1 MTTTRT
7 RLPRLVSALAIAS
20 VFSIASPGLVLG
32 LDQGVA
38 VASTPSTR
46 NPLWAVPRRGP
57 GLHNFYQ
64 VSPTLYRGAQPTR
77 EGLEELR
84 RLGVK
89 TVVSLRAFH
98 GEREAVKSAGLGYE
112 RISFKVWHP
121 EDEDMVRFLRV
132 ATDPERQPVYVHCLR
147 GADRT
152 GTAVAVYRICVQGW
166 TKRGCDRRDGERRLY
181 LRQALHAPGALSA
194 LPGRRRAAAR
204 RPEAI
209 RAATLTSP
217 SPQATG
223 SHASHREIECPPS
236 RGQQTFEVVLAA
248 GRVHAKPPIV
258 VS

>member
-1 MTTTRT
+1 VTTTRT
-7 RLPRLVSALAIAS
+7 RLPRLVSALAVAS
-20 VFSIASPGLVLG
+20 VFSIASPGIVRA
-32 LDQGVA
+32 LDKSAV
-38 VASTPSTR
+38 VASTPSAR
-46 NPLWAVPRRGP
+46 NPLWAAPRRGP

-166 TKRGCDRRDGERRLY
+166 TKEDAIDEMANGGYTFAKRFTHLERY
-181 LRQALHAPGALSA
+181 LRSLDVDALRLAVP
-194 LPGRRRAAAR
+194 
-204 RPEAI
+204 RP
-209 RAATLTSP
+209 LG
-217 SPQATG
+217 PQ
-223 SHASHREIECPPS
+223 R
-236 RGQQTFEVVLAA
+236 
-248 GRVHAKPPIV
+248 
-258 VS
+258 